1 MLAIICRASL
11 TVVSKVIVS
20 IIFASLK
27 CRLIML
33 PKIIL
38 KNQSVNI
45 TFDRVGS
52 LCLASFGA
60 CELNPYSAAEESHQ
74 LSICA
79 SSTALLFIFS
89 FMFSAVESIFRER
102 YRLFY
107 QLPISRKIHFQLFL
121 HARNNHLNLPEWY
134 VEDLSKDS
142 HFLSPLNANEG
153 RYYSMISR

>member
-27 CRLIML
+27 CRLIIL

-52 LCLASFGA
+52 LCLTSFLA

-89 FMFSAVESIFRER
+89 FMFSAVESIFSRT
-102 YRLFY
+102 
-107 QLPISRKIHFQLFL
+107 ISIILSI
-121 HARNNHLNLPEWY
+121 ANIS
-134 VEDLSKDS
+134 EDPLSVI
-142 HFLSPLNANEG
+142 SPC
-153 RYYSMISR
+153 SK

>member
-1 MLAIICRASL
+1 MPFDNVA
-11 TVVSKVIVS
+11 
-20 IIFASLK
+20 
-27 CRLIML
+27 
-33 PKIIL
+33 KIIL

>member
-52 LCLASFGA
+52 LCLAA

-89 FMFSAVESIFRER
+89 FMFSAVESIFSRT
-102 YRLFY
+102 
-107 QLPISRKIHFQLFL
+107 ISIILSI
-121 HARNNHLNLPEWY
+121 ANIS
-134 VEDLSKDS
+134 EDPLSVI
-142 HFLSPLNANEG
+142 SPC
-153 RYYSMISR
+153 SK